1 MFMGAFLGSGLFG
14 LLCDRWGRRRP
25 LFLATSL
32 IAVSMFASLA
42 APSFWVFAVLRAVTG
57 LGAAGQ
63 SHCNFLLST
72 EPVGPS
78 FRCASVRGFGA
89 CRLQGSMH
97 AWVDASC
104 SWKTQPAAVWREQ
117 PMRSH

>member
-1 MFMGAFLGSGLFG
+1 MTRPCFLPLLHILQLMFMGAFLGSGLFG
-14 LLCDRWGRRRP
+14 VLCDRWGRRRP

-32 IAVSMFASLA
+32 VAVSMFASLA
-42 APSFWVFAVLRAVTG
+42 APSFWVFAVLRAGTG

-78 FRCASVRGFGA
+78 FRCVCQGF
-89 CRLQGSMH
+89 
-97 AWVDASC
+97 
-104 SWKTQPAAVWREQ
+104 
-117 PMRSH
+117 